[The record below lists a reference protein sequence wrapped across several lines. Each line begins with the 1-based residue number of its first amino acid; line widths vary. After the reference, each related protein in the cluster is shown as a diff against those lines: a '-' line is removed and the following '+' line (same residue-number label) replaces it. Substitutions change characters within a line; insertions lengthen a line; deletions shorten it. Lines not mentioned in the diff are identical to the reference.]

1 MLVNSSKTL
10 YNGGMIFRNSLSK
23 LRFGNPIERLFLFL
37 SLFLL
42 FSLAACSVPPPPD
55 TRSSTGTDLPA
66 TRTPTVAPSATFTQE
81 PTPTITPTQTE
92 TPIPSATPTATV
104 TPTYAILRG
113 EVLVRSNCRY
123 GPGAPYLYKYGL
135 VPGSN
140 LEVFGRNEL
149 GTWILV
155 RAIGGNNPC
164 WVKASLMDVKGD
176 VMSVEPTYIPL
187 PASPYYRPISSVS
200 ATRSGE
206 EVTITWNGSRLRPGD
221 ETAQAPYLVEAWLCQ
236 AGQLIFTPVG
246 SYANSMTLTDESGC
260 SEPSH
265 GRVYIVEKHGYT
277 RPIEVPW
284 PGFD

>member
-1 MLVNSSKTL
+1 MLANSGKTL
-10 YNGGMIFRNSLSK
+10 YNVGMIFRNSLAE
-23 LRFGNPIERLFLFL
+23 LRLIKPGRWLFFILPLF
-37 SLFLL
+37 FIYA
-42 FSLAACSVPPPPD
+42 LAACSSPPPPD
-55 TRSSTGTDLPA
+55 TLAPTGTDLPA

-81 PTPTITPTQTE
+81 PTATITPTQTE
-92 TPIPSATPTATV
+92 TLVPSVTPTATV

-135 VPGSN
+135 VVGSN

-206 EVTITWNGSRLRPGD
+206 EVTITWNGSRLRPGA

-236 AGQLIFTPVG
+236 AGQLIVTPVG
-246 SYANSMTLTDESGC
+246 SYTNSLTLQDEKGC
-260 SEPSH
+260 AEPSH

-277 RPIEVPW
+277 RPIEIPW
-284 PGFD
+284 PGYD